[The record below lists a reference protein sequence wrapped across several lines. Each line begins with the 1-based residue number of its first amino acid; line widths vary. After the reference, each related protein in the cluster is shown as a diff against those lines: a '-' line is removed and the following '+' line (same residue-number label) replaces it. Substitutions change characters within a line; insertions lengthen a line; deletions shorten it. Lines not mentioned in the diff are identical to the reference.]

1 MAMEYEFQ
9 SGDGKYAVTV
19 EKSGNGFRVTVDGRA
34 MEVDLV
40 AAEPGCYSFVA
51 ADGEATDVVVVRDG
65 SRRYVALEGYSL
77 TLEEGGGE
85 GQGAAAAAEDVVAGI
100 QTIRAPMPGK
110 VVKIAAAEGD
120 AVEKGRTVVVVEAM
134 KMEHR
139 LVAAGTGTVKK
150 ITCQEGQNVD
160 ADQPLAEVEVEGG

>member
-40 AAEPGCYSFVA
+40 AAEPGCYSLL

-85 GQGAAAAAEDVVAGI
+85 GQRAAAAVEDVVAGV

-134 KMEHR
+134 KMEHP
-139 LVAAGTGTVKK
+139 LVAAGPGTVKK

>member
-19 EKSGNGFRVTVDGRA
+19 EKSGNGFRVTVDGRT

-51 ADGEATDVVVVRDG
+51 DGEATDVVVVRDG
-65 SRRYVALEGYSL
+65 SKRYVALGGYSL

-85 GQGAAAAAEDVVAGI
+85 GQRAAAVVEDVVAGI

-110 VVKIAAAEGD
+110 VVKIAAAAGD

-134 KMEHR
+134 KMEHP
-139 LVAAGTGTVKK
+139 LVAAGPGTVKK
-150 ITCQEGQNVD
+150 ITCREGQNVD
-160 ADQPLAEVEVEGG
+160 ADQPLAEVEVEGND